1 MGSGNGRAADQDIT
15 VSGFLSYKQRY
26 VAQFTLRADGNSKF
40 GPKHKWGYFPGVS
53 LRYNLSEEP
62 FFKNIRDKYISTLG
76 LRGSWGITGKAPDED
91 ALFFNTYTTRGYYG
105 GSAALYPITRIDG
118 LKLDDLRWQKKTG
131 INYGFNIGLF
141 DDKIDADINIYY
153 EDTKD
158 LLMTNVTVPSTI
170 GMGTNINN
178 SWRYGILRY
187 QNVGRMINK
196 GWEGNLNVKRLIKF
210 GKLGI
215 DFGFNIAQNEN
226 YIKEMDQRVLDDI
239 NNDWSA
245 GSRGSYLNRI
255 QVNNALGSIYGLRYK
270 GVYNMTYD
278 FLETYR
284 TQHKLTDGEYETFI
298 NHLLA
303 GTVDQMDPTFYTDRG
318 FEKRPYTAPVA
329 LGEDGKVVMTNEGNP
344 KRVAYSFDGTSSTS
358 VYQFDGGDAIYED
371 INKDGQINALDVV
384 YLGNSLPKVNGGFN
398 FTFKYGKWSVTTRFM
413 YRFGNKIVNLAR
425 MNLENMYTV
434 NNQTTTVNY
443 RWRKDGDVTPMPR
456 ALRGVGYN
464 WNGSDRYVEDGGYV
478 RFQNLQ
484 VRYDFPKTLIKGL
497 GLHSL
502 QAYVS
507 VNNLYVWTKY
517 SGVDPEVSIG
527 SWGRSEDTGRTPRAK
542 SFTATINVGF

>member
-1 MGSGNGRAADQDIT
+1 
-15 VSGFLSYKQRY
+15 
-26 VAQFTLRADGNSKF
+26 
-40 GPKHKWGYFPGVS
+40 
-53 LRYNLSEEP
+53 
-62 FFKNIRDKYISTLG
+62 
-76 LRGSWGITGKAPDED
+76 
-91 ALFFNTYTTRGYYG
+91 
-105 GSAALYPITRIDG
+105 
-118 LKLDDLRWQKKTG
+118 
-131 INYGFNIGLF
+131 
-141 DDKIDADINIYY
+141 
-153 EDTKD
+153 
-158 LLMTNVTVPSTI
+158 
-170 GMGTNINN
+170 
-178 SWRYGILRY
+178 
-187 QNVGRMINK
+187 
-196 GWEGNLNVKRLIKF
+196 
-210 GKLGI
+210 
-215 DFGFNIAQNEN
+215 
-226 YIKEMDQRVLDDI
+226 
-239 NNDWSA
+239 
-245 GSRGSYLNRI
+245 
-255 QVNNALGSIYGLRYK
+255 
-270 GVYNMTYD
+270 MTYD